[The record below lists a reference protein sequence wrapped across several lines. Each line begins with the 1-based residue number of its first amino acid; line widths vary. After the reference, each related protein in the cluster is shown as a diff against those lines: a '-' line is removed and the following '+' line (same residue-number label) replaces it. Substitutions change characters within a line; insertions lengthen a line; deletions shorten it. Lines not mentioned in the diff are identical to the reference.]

1 MTSSSASLTA
11 TRGRTTLVVASSA
24 AVAVLVVRY
33 FQRRARARAQKSVER
48 VKTLLPQN
56 KPLVRTLCAKRND
69 TNVKMSYA
77 EAFIGSSPKSGGAHT
92 VSHSFICYPLRI
104 PFLLMCFP
112 LFRLTLKIPTSGHVL
127 WVVPFVGLVNG

>member
-56 KPLVRTLCAKRND
+56 KPLVRTLRMKRND
-69 TNVKMSYA
+69 TNEICRM
-77 EAFIGSSPKSGGAHT
+77 PKHLLAAAQKVVVLTQSVT
-92 VSHSFICYPLRI
+92 HSFVILYEF
-104 PFLLMCFP
+104 PFF
-112 LFRLTLKIPTSGHVL
+112 
-127 WVVPFVGLVNG
+127 